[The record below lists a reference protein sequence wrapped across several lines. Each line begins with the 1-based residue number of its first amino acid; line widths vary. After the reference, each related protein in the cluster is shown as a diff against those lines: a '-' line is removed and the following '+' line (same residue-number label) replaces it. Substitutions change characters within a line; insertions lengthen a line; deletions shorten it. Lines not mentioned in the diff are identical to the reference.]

1 MQLSKICLKY
11 EIPLIYPLK
20 SYHMK
25 MDAWQGFLMPRSP
38 LPGGSDLNIQL
49 VPSAVH
55 GPTRSPGGNT
65 SGERIVDNKLVVSV
79 THKNHDLLV
88 IYK

>member
-1 MQLSKICLKY
+1 MAGFF
-11 EIPLIYPLK
+11 
-20 SYHMK
+20 
-25 MDAWQGFLMPRSP
+25 DACG
-38 LPGGSDLNIQL
+38 DLNIQL

-55 GPTRSPGGNT
+55 GLTRSPGGNT

-88 IYK
+88 IYKEIFGGNINLNRNDRFI